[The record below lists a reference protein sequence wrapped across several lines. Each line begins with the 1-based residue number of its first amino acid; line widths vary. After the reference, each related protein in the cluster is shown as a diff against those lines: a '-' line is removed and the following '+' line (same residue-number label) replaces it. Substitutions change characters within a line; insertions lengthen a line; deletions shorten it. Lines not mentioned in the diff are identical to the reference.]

1 MLTAEQIAEDLEIE
15 LYTVRYRLSELRR
28 KGQIKAKRFG
38 TTYVYNP
45 SVVAKVK
52 DYSGGKQ

>member
-1 MLTAEQIAEDLEIE
+1 MLTAEQIAEELKIE

-28 KGQIKAKRFG
+28 KGQINAQRFG

-45 SVVAKVK
+45 SVVIKVK
-52 DYSGGKQ
+52 NYSGGKQ